1 MSSIAIWNDVE
12 CGGYAADLE
21 AWEQLAATCAGPVLE
36 LGCGGGRV
44 SLHLARAGHEV
55 WAVDVQQGLVET
67 VEARATAASL
77 PVRAVCADIRHLDLD
92 REFELVIAPMQL
104 IQMLGDEAERAAV
117 LHRAAAHLAP
127 GGRFAAAILE
137 GLPEDLDGA
146 PVPLPDVREI
156 DGVVYSSLPVEVVA
170 EDERLELHRLR
181 QVVPPDGDLSESEHT
196 DSLWMLEA
204 ETLEAEGTAAGLRP
218 VERLAVPAAD
228 GYVGGLIVVLGTA

>member
-21 AWEQLAATCAGPVLE
+21 AWEQLAATCSGPVLE

-44 SLHLARAGHEV
+44 SLHLARAGHEI

-67 VEARATAASL
+67 VGARAAADAL
-77 PVRAVCADIRHLDLD
+77 PVRADCADIRRLDLD

-104 IQMLGDEAERAAV
+104 IQMVGDEVERAPV

-137 GLPEDLDGA
+137 GLPDDLDGA

-156 DGVVYSSLPVEVVA
+156 DGVVYSSLPVDVIA
-170 EDERLELHRLR
+170 EDERLELRRVR
-181 QVVPPDGDLSESEHT
+181 QIVPPDGDLSESEHT
-196 DSLWMLEA
+196 DSLWLLEA
-204 ETLEAEGTAAGLRP
+204 DTLEHEAAAAGLRP

-228 GYVGGLIVVLGTA
+228 GYVGAVIVVLGRP